1 MKTFYVSRNNI
12 SDVLSM
18 LWDECCELNLNVWIN
33 PAADE
38 IRISR
43 ADATVATI
51 TTLPVSDEYDIKRQ
65 LTEL

>member
-1 MKTFYVSRNNI
+1 MKTFYVSRDNI

-18 LWDECCELNLNVWIN
+18 LWDECCELNLSVWIN
-33 PAADE
+33 PAEEE

-43 ADATVATI
+43 AGATVATI
-51 TTLPVSDEYDIKRQ
+51 TALPVSDECDIKRQ